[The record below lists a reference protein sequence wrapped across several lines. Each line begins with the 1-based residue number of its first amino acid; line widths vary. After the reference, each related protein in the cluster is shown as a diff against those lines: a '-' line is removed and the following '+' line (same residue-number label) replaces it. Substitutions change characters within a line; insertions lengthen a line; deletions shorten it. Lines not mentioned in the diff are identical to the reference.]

1 MPVTSL
7 LPVVLFPLLGILST
21 NNTALVYMKVGQIF
35 KIIFF
40 KITINHYKGTQML
53 YLGSLM
59 IALAVE
65 ESGLHKR
72 LALRALM
79 MSGTSTSSIMMG
91 FMILTA
97 FMSMWISN
105 AATTAMMMPIL
116 EVKTKLSKYSIFQY
130 KDIGCA
136 E

>member
-105 AATTAMMMPIL
+105 AATTALMMPIL

>member
-1 MPVTSL
+1 
-7 LPVVLFPLLGILST
+7 
-21 NNTALVYMKVGQIF
+21 
-35 KIIFF
+35 
-40 KITINHYKGTQML
+40 ML
-53 YLGSLM
+53 YLGSLI

-79 MSGTSTSSIMMG
+79 MCGTSPSAIMMG

-116 EVKTKLSKYSIFQY
+116 EVIVMLSPR
-130 KDIGCA
+130 
-136 E
+136 